1 MTIKNKETKFIKI
14 AGILSRGEINLIL
27 NNLKTKKSL
36 IMNITK
42 FINLYTKLI
51 SQKREIL

>member
-1 MTIKNKETKFIKI
+1 MTIKNTETKFIKI
-14 AGILSRGEINLIL
+14 AGIQSRGEINLIL

-36 IMNITK
+36 IMNFTK
-42 FINLYTKLI
+42 FINLYLKMI